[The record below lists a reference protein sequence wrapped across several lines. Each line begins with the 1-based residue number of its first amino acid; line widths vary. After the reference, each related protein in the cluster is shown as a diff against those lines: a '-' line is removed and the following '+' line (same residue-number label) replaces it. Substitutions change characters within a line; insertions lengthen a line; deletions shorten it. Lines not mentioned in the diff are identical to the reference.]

1 MTELNTPGARNLP
14 WLLFAIF
21 AFFAVAIPY
30 SALNQPGGPVTEAV
44 GIIESSGSEPSDVGP
59 PGVVATVRLTD
70 GTLVQADVVSGVV
83 APKSHVAHVRIF
95 QRVLSGAQAYEVYR
109 TEPPK

>member
-1 MTELNTPGARNLP
+1 MAAVNTLREHKIP
-14 WLLFAIF
+14 WLLVTVL

-44 GIIESSGSEPSDVGP
+44 GIIETVGGVPSNVGP
-59 PGVVATVRLTD
+59 PGMIATVRLND
-70 GTLVQADVVSGVV
+70 GTLVQANVLPGVG
-83 APKSHVAHVRIF
+83 AQQNQIAHVRTF
-95 QRVLSGAQAYEVYR
+95 RRVFSGAQAYEVYR